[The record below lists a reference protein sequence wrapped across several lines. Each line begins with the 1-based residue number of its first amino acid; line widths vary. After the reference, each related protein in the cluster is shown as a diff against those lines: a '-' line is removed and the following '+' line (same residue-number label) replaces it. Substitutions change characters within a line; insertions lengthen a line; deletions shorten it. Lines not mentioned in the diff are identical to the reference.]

1 MKRGEG
7 QKAQVFEREG
17 APDRLVG
24 AEVEAALWDCW
35 ARRRACDAAPAALWR
50 TAPEALGQAPPAA
63 RAIEAEIGRASDVA
77 ARALRRAA

>member
-1 MKRGEG
+1 M
-7 QKAQVFEREG
+7 FEREG

-24 AEVEAALWDCW
+24 AEVEAAL
-35 ARRRACDAAPAALWR
+35 RRTLDAAPAALRR

-63 RAIEAEIGRASDVA
+63 RAIEAEIGRAGDVA